1 MQELVTRA
9 SLVEYETLEEAAP
22 ITAVLARS
30 ELEAALD
37 ADDSAQLWFDIGS
50 AEDEEITRLTLD
62 LTLADL
68 QEILR
73 FSTADEIVVA
83 LDPDGVEGLLAEP
96 EVEAHGLREALAIAV
111 AAGAIAAPAGLAA
124 TPQTA
129 SPAATAQA
137 RAAATSQQVSA
148 AATAQVS
155 SQATRGQVAKGQ
167 VAKGQVAKGQVAK
180 GQVAKGQVARTQV
193 SRAQVSRSLVVRAGG
208 VKALG
213 GRLAR

>member
-9 SLVEYETLEEAAP
+9 SLVEYETLEDAAP

-37 ADDSAQLWFDIGS
+37 EDDSAQLWFDIGS

-62 LTLADL
+62 LTLADV
-68 QEILR
+68 QEMLR
-73 FSTADEIVVA
+73 FSTTDEIVVA

-137 RAAATSQQVSA
+137 RAAATSQQASP

-155 SQATRGQVAKGQ
+155 SQATRAQV
-167 VAKGQVAKGQVAK
+167 VK

-193 SRAQVSRSLVVRAGG
+193 SRAKASRAQVNRSLVVRAGG
-208 VKALG
+208 VKLLR